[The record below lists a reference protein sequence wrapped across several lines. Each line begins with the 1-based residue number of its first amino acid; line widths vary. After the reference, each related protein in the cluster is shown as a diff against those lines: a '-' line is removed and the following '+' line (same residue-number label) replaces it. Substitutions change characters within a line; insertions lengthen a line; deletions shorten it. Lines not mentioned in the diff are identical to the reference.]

1 MDPWALYMVSDFLIT
16 ELHPQP
22 LKEGLFPPPPPPHQS
37 LDIAWGFP
45 SRVCMNYVVVAEVWL
60 GEASEVSTR
69 AE

>member
-1 MDPWALYMVSDFLIT
+1 MVSDFLIT

-22 LKEGLFPPPPPPHQS
+22 LKEGLVFFFSHQS
-37 LDIAWGFP
+37 LDIGWGFP